1 MRQYI
6 LASHGGFSKGI
17 YESIK
22 IIVGE
27 QPNVHIVSAFID
39 GNNDLEILVNEVL
52 QKMNEEDEIIVCSD
66 VFGGSVNN
74 EFMKQ
79 LGKSKNLYLITGMNL
94 PLLMQLFLSVEEDT
108 EKMIKDI
115 VYSDDTKVKYC
126 NEMIKLSN
134 NEEDDF

>member
-27 QPNVHIVSAFID
+27 QENVHLITAFID
-39 GNNDLEILVNEVL
+39 GNNDIEMLVKEMFDTINED
-52 QKMNEEDEIIVCSD
+52 DEIIVCSD

-74 EFMKQ
+74 EFMKY
-79 LGKSKNLYLITGMNL
+79 LNKRKYLYLITGMNL

-108 EKMIKDI
+108 DKMIKEI
-115 VYSDDTKVKYC
+115 VYSEDTKVKYC
-126 NEMIKLSN
+126 NEIIKLSN